1 MFVAL
6 SSRGRRRGRRVFLW
20 AATRAGE
27 GRAWSPLV
35 HGVGFLRG
43 DGAGCLVRSPRGRGG
58 TPGDYR
64 ILLCS
69 MVAVADCSYRG
80 SVPGS
85 RAEMRTFLVGESW
98 LLCYI
103 ALLLWGERLGGTCIS
118 LEC

>member
-43 DGAGCLVRSPRGRGG
+43 DGAGCLGRKPARPRWDTWRLQNSTLLYGYGCELQLQG
-58 TPGDYR
+58 IGPGVPSRDADIPGWG
-64 ILLCS
+64 IL
-69 MVAVADCSYRG
+69 A
-80 SVPGS
+80 
-85 RAEMRTFLVGESW
+85 
-98 LLCYI
+98 
-103 ALLLWGERLGGTCIS
+103 ALLYCFAFVGGS
-118 LEC
+118 G